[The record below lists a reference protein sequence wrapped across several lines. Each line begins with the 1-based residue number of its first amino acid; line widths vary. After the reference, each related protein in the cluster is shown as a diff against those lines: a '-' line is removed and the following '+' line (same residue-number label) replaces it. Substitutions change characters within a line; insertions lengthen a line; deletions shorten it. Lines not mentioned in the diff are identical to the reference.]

1 MLTLLIFK
9 LAGMVTAAAVSSG
22 AAVGVWYLNR
32 RWNLQLSELE
42 LQRIAAFAHEA
53 VTATEQ
59 RYKDADPS
67 AATKNSILL
76 PVICSGISREPESN
90 STE

>member
-42 LQRIAAFAHEA
+42 LQRIAAFAHENPRA
-53 VTATEQ
+53 IFAGKPFAHTQGQLGDGHRVIVAFVADQRCVPFAEQ
-59 RYKDADPS
+59 
-67 AATKNSILL
+67 
-76 PVICSGISREPESN
+76 
-90 STE
+90 